1 MINNKKLM
9 SKYYQDD
16 DYIKVINS
24 LSNELLEN
32 YNNGDLI
39 DVKTYQEKYEWFPLE
54 YDKEKQ
60 KYIFNKE
67 QIKRF
72 TKIYNEDMVRD
83 KYYIKFFIDA
93 QNKNLYIISK
103 ELDDEIA
110 IYIPNICAL
119 IIEKKKLDYFNKIRK
134 DFYSIFPV
142 EDESYWEVG
151 DYKNN

>member
-54 YDKEKQ
+54 YDK
-60 KYIFNKE
+60 
-67 QIKRF
+67 
-72 TKIYNEDMVRD
+72 
-83 KYYIKFFIDA
+83 
-93 QNKNLYIISK
+93 
-103 ELDDEIA
+103 
-110 IYIPNICAL
+110 
-119 IIEKKKLDYFNKIRK
+119 
-134 DFYSIFPV
+134 
-142 EDESYWEVG
+142 
-151 DYKNN
+151 